1 MIRGYPHFRKL
12 PNSISSDCILAVF
25 KFIIMLIIKCWRHFW
40 DGSAPSFSI
49 TELFRTQE
57 FLTFDQCLLLLSW
70 PSCCAHRLTE
80 GKKSSRKK
88 AAKGSRMSFNWP
100 ARLLQSCA
108 FLFLGFFLLE
118 KCWVLLFRALVH
130 PEWHLHRVWYSFWG
144 CRLIWHLCWLVVV
157 SHNFAYVHCF
167 FLTYAIG
174 LADAPLDQRICWVE
188 TCWNSPPV
196 QTPSLQIVVYCC
208 APRKIK
214 KWQVQLVLTCQK
226 SGNPNVGRVQ
236 KSRLLSSP
244 SAWLLISRD
253 VDGER
258 ERESS

>member
-1 MIRGYPHFRKL
+1 MVLPPASALPNCFGPRNFWPSTNACCFFPGPPVVHIDWRRARKVHARKL
-12 PNSISSDCILAVF
+12 RRGAEWASTGQRGCCKVARSCSLVFFCWKNAGFSCLEHWFIQNGIYTGCGTVSGAADWFGISAGWWWFHIILHMFTV
-25 KFIIMLIIKCWRHFW
+25 
-40 DGSAPSFSI
+40 
-49 TELFRTQE
+49 
-57 FLTFDQCLLLLSW
+57 
-70 PSCCAHRLTE
+70 
-80 GKKSSRKK
+80 
-88 AAKGSRMSFNWP
+88 
-100 ARLLQSCA
+100 
-108 FLFLGFFLLE
+108 
-118 KCWVLLFRALVH
+118 
-130 PEWHLHRVWYSFWG
+130 
-144 CRLIWHLCWLVVV
+144 
-157 SHNFAYVHCF
+157 

>member
-1 MIRGYPHFRKL
+1 MIWGYPHFRKL

-167 FLTYAIG
+167 FDVCHWPGWCPTWPEDLLGWNMLKQPTSPNPF
-174 LADAPLDQRICWVE
+174 LAD
-188 TCWNSPPV
+188 
-196 QTPSLQIVVYCC
+196 CC
-208 APRKIK
+208 
-214 KWQVQLVLTCQK
+214 
-226 SGNPNVGRVQ
+226 
-236 KSRLLSSP
+236 LLLCSSKN
-244 SAWLLISRD
+244 
-253 VDGER
+253 
-258 ERESS
+258 

>member
-1 MIRGYPHFRKL
+1 MIWGYPHFRKL

-25 KFIIMLIIKCWRHFW
+25 KLIIKCWRHFW

-167 FLTYAIG
+167 FWRMPLAWLMPHLTRGFVG
-174 LADAPLDQRICWVE
+174 LKHVE
-188 TCWNSPPV
+188 TAHQSKPLPC
-196 QTPSLQIVVYCC
+196 
-208 APRKIK
+208 
-214 KWQVQLVLTCQK
+214 
-226 SGNPNVGRVQ
+226 
-236 KSRLLSSP
+236 RLLFTVVLLEKLKNDKSS
-244 SAWLLISRD
+244 
-253 VDGER
+253 
-258 ERESS
+258 

>member
-1 MIRGYPHFRKL
+1 MVLPPALPNCFGPRNFWPSTNACCFFPGPPVVHIDWRRARKVHARKL
-12 PNSISSDCILAVF
+12 RRGAEWASTGQRGCCKVA
-25 KFIIMLIIKCWRHFW
+25 R
-40 DGSAPSFSI
+40 
-49 TELFRTQE
+49 
-57 FLTFDQCLLLLSW
+57 
-70 PSCCAHRLTE
+70 SCSLV
-80 GKKSSRKK
+80 
-88 AAKGSRMSFNWP
+88 
-100 ARLLQSCA
+100 
-108 FLFLGFFLLE
+108 FFLLE

-157 SHNFAYVHCF
+157 SHNFTYVHCF

-188 TCWNSPPV
+188 TCWHSPPV

-253 VDGER
+253 GDGER